1 MTTRALIRTAA
12 TFGAIALAAVVV
24 AGAGAAT
31 GQRAAGTLLDGRAP
45 DTIDAA
51 VLVSPT
57 ADRDLRSPDTRDA
70 LSAGATL
77 VRPTADRDLRSPDTR
92 DALGAPAIAVT
103 SVDAG
108 GRSGFDWADA
118 GIGALITAVLIGLAG
133 GFLLVLLRPQRRHR
147 VQAS

>member
-12 TFGAIALAAVVV
+12 SFGAIALAAVVV

-51 VLVSPT
+51 VLVS
-57 ADRDLRSPDTRDA
+57 
-70 LSAGATL
+70 
-77 VRPTADRDLRSPDTR
+77 PTADRDLRSPDTR